1 MLFIR
6 LFFPRGF
13 VILVGI
19 EVYTEAFAMLSA
31 LRKNKIAVLVLTGV
45 LAFALCACSGGTDAG
60 TVPVDEAPA
69 AAAADTS
76 AADVPAELAA
86 DGETA
91 EWTVLGQRVDAE
103 TEALDLRG
111 ITPQDVDAVLAVLPK
126 LTALKTAALG
136 TEAECALSWGNI
148 ARLVQAREDVD
159 FDYTFSFY
167 GKPFTLLDRKVDINH
182 VAVSDEG
189 ALARQI
195 IPCMKNLSFLDMD
208 SCGVSNESMAALRDE
223 FPDVKVV
230 WRIWFGDF
238 YSVRTN
244 TPKILASK
252 PSVGGLLRDSDVQ
265 VLKYCTDVLYLD
277 LGHNEI
283 ITDISFAAYMPK
295 LRVAILAMN
304 MITDLT
310 PLASCPKLEYLEIQ
324 TNPYITDLSPLAA
337 CTELEHLNVSNCRGF
352 DDITPILGLNKL
364 KRFWLGCSAPVPEE
378 QKEEFARLHPDCEF
392 NTTVWSDPTSEGW
405 RIDHVDPWTNEV
417 FYDERYELLLAQFGY
432 LENAYSFI
440 SNDPLYYPHD

>member
-1 MLFIR
+1 
-6 LFFPRGF
+6 
-13 VILVGI
+13 
-19 EVYTEAFAMLSA
+19 MLSGLLNKTAAAA
-31 LRKNKIAVLVLTGV
+31 LPLLLALT
-45 LAFALCACSGGTDAG
+45 LCACTGGDGGAAASGG
-60 TVPVDEAPA
+60 ELPA
-69 AAAADTS
+69 APGGTMSDTAVPAAEADVDAAA
-76 AADVPAELAA
+76 EL
-86 DGETA
+86 
-91 EWTVLGQRVDAE
+91 TVLGLPVDAE
-103 TEALDLRG
+103 TETLDLRG
-111 ITPQDVDAVLAVLPK
+111 ITPQDMDAVLEALPK
-126 LTALKTAALG
+126 LSALKTAVLG
-136 TEAECALSWGNI
+136 SEDGCALSWGDI
-148 ARLVQAREDVD
+148 ARLVQARPDVD
-159 FDYTFSFY
+159 FDYAFSFY
-167 GKPFTLLDRKVDINH
+167 GKPCTLLDRRVDINH
-182 VAVSDEG
+182 VSVTDEG

-195 IPCMKNLSFLDMD
+195 IPCMKNLRFLDMD

-252 PSVGGLLRDSDVQ
+252 PSVGGLLGDASVQ

-283 ITDISFAAYMPK
+283 ISDISFVSYMPK

-304 MITDLT
+304 NIGDLT
-310 PLASCPKLEYLEIQ
+310 PLASCTKLEYLEIQ
-324 TNPYITDLSPLAA
+324 TNPNITDLSPLAA
-337 CTELEHLNVSNCRGF
+337 CTELEHLNVANCRNF
-352 DDITPILGLNKL
+352 NDISATYGMTKL

-378 QKEEFARLHPDCEF
+378 QKEEFVRLHPDCEF

-405 RIDHVDPWTNEV
+405 RIDHVDPWTNAV

>member
-1 MLFIR
+1 MLYELLKKIAA
-6 LFFPRGF
+6 L
-13 VILVGI
+13 
-19 EVYTEAFAMLSA
+19 ALSA
-31 LRKNKIAVLVLTGV
+31 L
-45 LAFALCACSGGTDAG
+45 LALALCACTGGGAPAG
-60 TVPVDEAPA
+60 EAPA
-69 AAAADTS
+69 AS
-76 AADVPAELAA
+76 GAA
-86 DGETA
+86 DGDASAPAEAAVEET
-91 EWTVLGQRVDAE
+91 EWTVLGQRVDAM
-103 TEALDLRG
+103 TQTLDLRG
-111 ITPQDVDAVLAVLPK
+111 VTPRDVDAVLEVLPK
-126 LTALKTAALG
+126 LTALKTATLG
-136 TEAECALSWGNI
+136 TAAECAISWDDI
-148 ARLVQAREDVD
+148 ARLVRARQDVD
-159 FDYTFSFY
+159 FDYTFAFY
-167 GKPFTLLDRKVDINH
+167 GKPFTLLDWKVDVNH

-195 IPCMKNLSFLDMD
+195 IPCMKNLRFLDMD

-252 PSVGGLLRDSDVQ
+252 PSVGGLLHDRDVQ

-283 ITDISFAAYMPK
+283 ITDISFVSYMPK

-304 MITDLT
+304 SIKDLT
-310 PLASCPKLEYLEIQ
+310 PLASCTELEYLEIQ
-324 TNPYITDLSPLAA
+324 TNQNITDLSPLAA
-337 CTELEHLNVSNCRGF
+337 CTELEHLNVANCRNF
-352 DDITPILGLNKL
+352 SDISATYGMTKL

-378 QKEEFARLHPDCEF
+378 QKAEFVRLHPECEF

-405 RIDHVDPWTNEV
+405 RIDHVDPWTNQT
-417 FYDERYELLLAQFGY
+417 YYNERYELLLAQFGY

>member
-1 MLFIR
+1 
-6 LFFPRGF
+6 
-13 VILVGI
+13 
-19 EVYTEAFAMLSA
+19 MLSE
-31 LRKNKIAVLVLTGV
+31 LIKNKIAAAALTA
-45 LAFALCACSGGTDAG
+45 AFALTLCACTGGTDG
-60 TVPVDEAPA
+60 EAPLSNSANA
-69 AAAADTS
+69 AARAS
-76 AADVPAELAA
+76 AVSAPAEETAA
-86 DGETA
+86 AEQTA

-111 ITPQDVDAVLAVLPK
+111 ITPQDVDAVLEVLPEM
-126 LTALKTAALG
+126 TALKTAELG
-136 TEAECALSWGNI
+136 AETDCAISWGDI
-148 ARLVQAREDVD
+148 ARLVRSRPDVD
-159 FDYTFSFY
+159 FNYSFSFY

-182 VAVSDEG
+182 IDVGDEG

-195 IPCMKNLSFLDMD
+195 IPCMKNLRFLDMD

-223 FPDVKVV
+223 FPNVKVV

-252 PSVGGLLRDSDVQ
+252 PSVGGMLRDSDVE

-277 LGHNEI
+277 LGHNEV
-283 ITDISFAAYMPK
+283 ITDISFVAYMPK

-304 MITDLT
+304 SIKDLT
-310 PLASCPKLEYLEIQ
+310 PLAGCTKLEYLEIQ
-324 TNPYITDLSPLAA
+324 TNPNITDLSPLAA
-337 CTELEHLNVSNCRGF
+337 CTQLEHLNVANCRGF
-352 DDITPILGLNKL
+352 DDISATYGLDKL

-405 RIDHVDPWTNEV
+405 RIDHVDPWTNQV
-417 FYDERYELLLAQFGY
+417 YYNERYELLLAQFGY
-432 LENAYSFI
+432 LENDYSFI
-440 SNDPLYYPHD
+440 SNDPLYDPHD